1 MGCGAR
7 NKKNRSSAPARASG
21 CGPNA
26 SNTRQLV
33 FPPVYR
39 REGRRFRQR
48 KHVARISDFVKH
60 IRDIKFA
67 TPPSIAV
74 DQEQGRAVR
83 LGEATGAPK
92 ILMQVNFDPNTMEF
106 RALEARR
113 HRRPRRGAD
122 REDRRSV
129 GQAGGRPVHPRARAD
144 PRRQPRRHPASAED
158 RPRRRGGGAPESC
171 LQSSSGDFSPIRRQ
185 PLQSEGPPPGRAR
198 CAQGVGAS

>member
-21 CGPNA
+21 CGPTLQIRGN
-26 SNTRQLV
+26 SSSR
-33 FPPVYR
+33 PVSR
-39 REGRRFRQR
+39 RGGKRFRQGKR
-48 KHVARISDFVKH
+48 VARISDFVKH

-106 RALEARR
+106 RPLETHR

-122 REDRRSV
+122 RKDRREV
-129 GQAGGRPVHPRARAD
+129 GQAGAWPVHPRARAN
-144 PRRQPRRHPASAED
+144 PQREPRRHPASAED
-158 RPRRRGGGAPESC
+158 RPRRRGVGRRKVACRVRATTSRPSAAGRSNLSATPRASAPR
-171 LQSSSGDFSPIRRQ
+171 P
-185 PLQSEGPPPGRAR
+185 
-198 CAQGVGAS
+198 GVGAS